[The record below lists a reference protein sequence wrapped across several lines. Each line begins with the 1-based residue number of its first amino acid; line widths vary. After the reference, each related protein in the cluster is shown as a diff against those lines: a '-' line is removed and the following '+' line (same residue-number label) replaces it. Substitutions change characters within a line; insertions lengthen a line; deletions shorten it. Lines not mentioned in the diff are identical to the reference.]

1 MLKLKD
7 LDLSLELDKKL
18 YRKKLKVLQFEML
31 NAQQFLFNNKI
42 GLILVFEGMDAAG
55 KGGAIKRLT
64 ERIDPRGYVVHPI
77 SAPQPHELR
86 YNYMHRFWKKLPQH
100 GQVAIFDR
108 SWYGRV
114 LVERLEGFATKDEWE
129 RAYDEINDFE
139 RLLTDGDYIIIKFWI
154 HIDEEEQLKRFNARA
169 EDPYK
174 SWKLT
179 DEDWRNR
186 KKFHDY
192 VEVANEM
199 FEKTDSENA
208 PWILVSGN
216 NKLHARVEVLKQT
229 LAHIE
234 KQLERRG
241 LEIPKVLRFK
251 ENKVMAE
258 LEELEEAAA
267 DLIGEFESGLID
279 EHSSELIEEVSK
291 LGEVAKEVA
300 TELAEEIE
308 VDEVGEFDSDL
319 IEEFK
324 AELIEELEDIKDFED
339 IAKDM
344 KKVKETKS
352 VRKSKSKK
360 KRK

>member
-1 MLKLKD
+1 MQKLED

-18 YRKKLKVLQFEML
+18 YKKKLKVLQYEML

-86 YNYMHRFWKKLPQH
+86 YNYMHRFWRKLPQH
-100 GQVAIFDR
+100 GQMAIFDR

-129 RAYDEINDFE
+129 RAYDEINNFE
-139 RLLTDGDYIIIKFWI
+139 HLLTDGNYIIIKFWI
-154 HIDEEEQLKRFNARA
+154 HIDKEEQLNRFNARSQ
-169 EDPYK
+169 DPYK

-186 KKFHDY
+186 EKFDDY
-192 VEVANEM
+192 VTIADEM

-208 PWILVSGN
+208 PWVLISGN
-216 NKLHARVEVLKQT
+216 DKYYARIQILKET

-234 KQLERRG
+234 KQAQRRG
-241 LEIPKVLRFK
+241 LEIPSVFEREERKAI
-251 ENKVMAE
+251 AE
-258 LEELEEAAA
+258 LELAVKEAAA
-267 DLIGEFESGLID
+267 G
-279 EHSSELIEEVSK
+279 
-291 LGEVAKEVA
+291 
-300 TELAEEIE
+300 LAEE
-308 VDEVGEFDSDL
+308 V
-319 IEEFK
+319 
-324 AELIEELEDIKDFED
+324 EDIKE
-339 IAKDM
+339 
-344 KKVKETKS
+344 VKGIMS
-352 VRKSKSKK
+352 VRKTKLKNKSKK
-360 KRK
+360 RRK